1 MTITHFLNEGSDQ
14 GRARISRERERHEP
28 CGELAIV
35 SRGKLAKCI
44 GLLQFCQ
51 VLEPGGLPFSSV
63 LDNAHRID
71 RCRWLAMEE
80 TTRGETSSLAVQVR
94 PGKRR

>member
-14 GRARISRERERHEP
+14 GRARISREREWHEP

-71 RCRWLAMEE
+71 FELVGNVGDNQR
-80 TTRGETSSLAVQVR
+80 
-94 PGKRR
+94 